1 MLTPPSGGTLSLL
14 IGTTAVGMSCA
25 AFVAHVRTFKSPAEA
40 MPNSAM
46 AKRKKSY
53 GPSIEIQSPADALVQ
68 GGQLFARGIGKLGAA
83 LKQRAARR
91 DLPENLRALVG
102 AIDAFQPARTY
113 RREVN
118 YQTELTGW
126 LKAKIGATVNI
137 EEQHGRSRPDIV
149 VAGTI
154 AIEIKGP
161 TTNQELKTIPDKVIR
176 YRQTW
181 PSMLCVLFDVQDQ
194 VRYQEWLRG
203 MEERFPEVVVI
214 SKP

>member
-1 MLTPPSGGTLSLL
+1 M
-14 IGTTAVGMSCA
+14 V
-25 AFVAHVRTFKSPAEA
+25 
-40 MPNSAM
+40 
-46 AKRKKSY
+46 KRKKFHGVTYDAGS
-53 GPSIEIQSPADALVQ
+53 PMDAMIQSSQVVAK
-68 GGQLFARGIGKLGAA
+68 GIGFLGAA
-83 LKQRAARR
+83 LKGRAARR
-91 DLPENLRALVG
+91 DLPENLRELVA
-102 AIDAFQPARTY
+102 AIDAFQPAKTY

-126 LKAKIGATVNI
+126 LKAKMGTTVNI

-149 VAGTI
+149 VASSI

-203 MEERFPEVVVI
+203 MEDRFPEVVVI
-214 SKP
+214 RKP